1 MIIHYVLVQR
11 LLNYLHFKINVPFM
25 TTRRFK
31 GSDGRPQAL
40 CPALFTT
47 WSHVITARNDNWQ
60 HKNIFCFYPIYQLS
74 SAFSSSW
81 EVNSLMI
88 SGIWFCIWWFSYYWA
103 LLTSPWGRYQWVC
116 LQLTWKRRGVP
127 GTWDRWNEV
136 LVTSR
141 AAWQTFLVP
150 PGTVCGNILPK
161 RHTLFLVA
169 LRLFERMSSSLH
181 LRRDETKRL
190 S

>member
-1 MIIHYVLVQR
+1 MSPLWRQEGSRAAMADHMPFVPPFLR
-11 LLNYLHFKINVPFM
+11 LGRTWLQHEM
-25 TTRRFK
+25 TTDNTKISFVFIQFINYPLPSPPPERWAVWWFQES
-31 GSDGRPQAL
+31 GL
-40 CPALFTT
+40 C
-47 WSHVITARNDNWQ
+47 I
-60 HKNIFCFYPIYQLS
+60 
-74 SAFSSSW
+74 
-81 EVNSLMI
+81 
-88 SGIWFCIWWFSYYWA
+88 IWWFSYYWA

-150 PGTVCGNILPK
+150 PGTVCGNILPT